1 MLSNKRYTYCTL
13 FWLPIEQEIYM
24 FCSFIEEHDVYVC
37 SLNTTSTAYA
47 KHIMFILIIYV
58 IHIHLDT
65 CIVFLFTEKQID
77 ISFEIVMK

>member
-1 MLSNKRYTYCTL
+1 
-13 FWLPIEQEIYM
+13 M

-47 KHIMFILIIYV
+47 KHIMFILVIYV

-65 CIVFLFTEKQID
+65 CIDLYYRSLFTEKQID